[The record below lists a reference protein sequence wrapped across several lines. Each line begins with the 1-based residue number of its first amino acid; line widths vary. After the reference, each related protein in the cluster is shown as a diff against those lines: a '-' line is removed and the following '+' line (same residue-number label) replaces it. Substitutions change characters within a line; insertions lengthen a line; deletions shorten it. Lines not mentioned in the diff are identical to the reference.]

1 MKPQLCSPDDAFKPR
16 TKTMTEL
23 DDAVANARNT
33 TSFKTNAKKKK
44 KKTIQTIQ
52 TTTKRTKKTPCREG
66 TEKTTSRL
74 VAGVV
79 I

>member
-1 MKPQLCSPDDAFKPR
+1 
-16 TKTMTEL
+16 MTEL

-52 TTTKRTKKTPCREG
+52 TTTKRTKKTPVSYTHLTLPTILR
-66 TEKTTSRL
+66 
-74 VAGVV
+74 V
-79 I
+79 